1 MRTTT
6 QANRI
11 LHSVT
16 YVILGLGAVAMM
28 FPLVWMV
35 LTSLKTNNEILA
47 AGSAWWPK
55 SPQWQ
60 NYWEAFTSLPFGR
73 WTLNTV
79 LITLFTIVGALLS
92 NVVVAYGFARFRVRE
107 NNVLFMVLL
116 ATMMLPSAVT
126 MIPQFIL
133 FKDVGWVN
141 TYYPLIVPAFFG
153 DAFFIFLLRQFFRTI
168 PKDFEDAARLDGLG
182 PVGILWRIIVP
193 LSLPVLTTVAIFQ
206 FNGAWNDFM
215 TPLIYL
221 NDSSKY
227 TLALGINFFKGG
239 AGVTEV
245 PQWNYLMAAS
255 TISLLPSLIL
265 FFFGQKYFIEGIS
278 ISSGIK

>member
-1 MRTTT
+1 MQRTMTRRVWHT
-6 QANRI
+6 I
-11 LHSVT
+11 T
-16 YVILGLGAVAMM
+16 YVLLSLGAIAML
-28 FPLVWMV
+28 FPLVWMIV
-35 LTSLKTNNEILA
+35 TSLKTNNEIVA
-47 AGSAWWPK
+47 VGSGWLPK
-55 SPQWQ
+55 SPQWG
-60 NYWEAFTSLPFGR
+60 NYWAAFTTLPFGR
-73 WTLNTV
+73 WTLNTII
-79 LITLFTIVGALLS
+79 ITISTIIGALFS
-92 NVVVAYGFARFRVRE
+92 NTLVAYGFARFRVRE
-107 NNVLFMVLL
+107 RNILFMVLL

-133 FKDVGWVN
+133 FKDIGWVN
-141 TYYPLIVPAFFG
+141 TYYPLIVPSFFG
-153 DAFFIFLLRQFFRTI
+153 SAFFIFLLRQFFRTI
-168 PKDFEDAARLDGLG
+168 PKDFEEAARLDGLG
-182 PVGILWRIIVP
+182 PFGVLWRIVMP
-193 LSLPVLTTVAIFQ
+193 LTLPVLTTVAIFQ

-239 AGVTEV
+239 AGITEV

-255 TISLLPSLIL
+255 TISLLPSLVL

>member
-1 MRTTT
+1 MRNS
-6 QANRI
+6 QLRI
-11 LHSVT
+11 VLHSIT
-16 YVILGLGAVAMM
+16 YVVLGLGAVAML

-35 LTSLKTNNEILA
+35 LTSLKTNNEIMA
-47 AGSAWWPK
+47 AGSTWWPR

-60 NYWEAFTSLPFGR
+60 NYWHAFASLPFGR

-79 LITLFTIVGALLS
+79 LITVLTIVGALLS
-92 NVVVAYGFARFRVRE
+92 NVLVAYGFARFRVRE
-107 NNVLFMVLL
+107 NNFLFLVLL
-116 ATMMLPSAVT
+116 ATMMLPEAVT
-126 MIPQFIL
+126 MIPQFVL
-133 FKDVGWVN
+133 FKDIGWVN
-141 TYYPLIVPAFFG
+141 TYYPLIIPAFFG

-168 PKDFEDAARLDGLG
+168 PKDFEDAARIDGLG
-182 PVGILWRIIVP
+182 PFGILCRIIVP

-221 NDSSKY
+221 NDSSTY